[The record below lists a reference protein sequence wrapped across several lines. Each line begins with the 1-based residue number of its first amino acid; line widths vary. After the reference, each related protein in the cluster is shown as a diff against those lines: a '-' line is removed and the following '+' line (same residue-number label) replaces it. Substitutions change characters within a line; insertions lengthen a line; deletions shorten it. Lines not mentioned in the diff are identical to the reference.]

1 MNYPRHQALIVIS
14 LLLLFSVSCKKS
26 EPASTEPAASPAT
39 NAPAAAQPAPANQPA
54 PAAQPAANAPAPAA
68 NTPVAA
74 APQPAPAAPLPPP
87 PSFSAAKKIGMF
99 AYPKK
104 NQSSDQQLRDE
115 FDCYNSVQQ
124 QTGINPEA
132 AAPIAPTAEDIQA
145 AQQQAAANAP
155 QAQGGRVRGAARGA
169 AGGAVI
175 GAIAGDAGKGA
186 GIGAVAGTMRGGMR
200 QRQTNAAMKDQ
211 AAQSAGSQLQ
221 QQYNQDK
228 AAYDKKM
235 GTFKRGFSAC
245 MDARSYSV
253 K

>member
-1 MNYPRHQALIVIS
+1 M
-14 LLLLFSVSCKKS
+14 
-26 EPASTEPAASPAT
+26 
-39 NAPAAAQPAPANQPA
+39 
-54 PAAQPAANAPAPAA
+54 
-68 NTPVAA
+68 
-74 APQPAPAAPLPPP
+74 
-87 PSFSAAKKIGMF
+87 
-99 AYPKK
+99 
-104 NQSSDQQLRDE
+104 
-115 FDCYNSVQQ
+115 
-124 QTGINPEA
+124 
-132 AAPIAPTAEDIQA
+132 
-145 AQQQAAANAP
+145 
-155 QAQGGRVRGAARGA
+155 
-169 AGGAVI
+169 I